1 MNWTGARLS
10 TQHVDGVLEVALHA
24 DPLNEIGLDMLAE
37 LERVAAMI
45 RDGAGGARAV
55 LFHSE
60 NAKGFSAGANLW
72 ELHQGLSS
80 ADEGMGALRDHA
92 SRLFDSPRRATRAGA
107 SALKGALR
115 GDYGLDPL
123 RAAKVWGVRAFL
135 DRIHAVFDT
144 FDTAPIPVIAA
155 VHGVCFGGG
164 FELALTADVIVA
176 DKTAR
181 LAFPELRLGLVPGFG
196 GVPRLERDLGNALVR
211 ELLLSGRS
219 LGAPRAHEVGL
230 VAQLVAPGKALDV
243 ARKLAKQTQKFDAAT
258 VAAAKPFLKPF
269 PARRLAE
276 EKALFCRLLTSPA
289 VMEALDAFVHSKDA
303 MPYLPRARAPRTQAS
318 PAS

>member
-1 MNWTGARLS
+1 MTAAWTGACLS
-10 TQHVDGVLEVALHA
+10 TQVTDGVLEVALHA
-24 DPLNEIGLDMLAE
+24 DPLNEIGLDMLTE
-37 LERVAAMI
+37 LERVASLV
-45 RDGAGGARAV
+45 RAGGHRAV
-55 LFHSE
+55 LIHSE
-60 NAKGFSAGANLW
+60 NPKGFSAGANLW
-72 ELHQGLSS
+72 ELHQGLAS
-80 ADEGMGALRDHA
+80 ARDVRALPEHA
-92 SRLFDSPRRATRAGA
+92 RRLFDGKRRAARAGLA
-107 SALKGALR
+107 TVRGLTR

-144 FDTAPIPVIAA
+144 LDTAPVPVIAA

-181 LAFPELRLGLVPGFG
+181 FAFPELRLGLVPGFG
-196 GVPRLERDLGNALVR
+196 GVPRLELDLGNALVR

-219 LGAPRAHEVGL
+219 LGAARAHEVGL
-230 VAQLVAPGKALDV
+230 VAQLVGHGKALGV
-243 ARKLAKQTQKFDAAT
+243 ARKLAAQTQRFDAAT

-269 PARRLAE
+269 PAARLAE

-289 VMEALDAFVHSKDA
+289 VMEALDAFVTSEDV
-303 MPYLPRARAPRTQAS
+303 MPYLPRRQAAAAPN
-318 PAS
+318 